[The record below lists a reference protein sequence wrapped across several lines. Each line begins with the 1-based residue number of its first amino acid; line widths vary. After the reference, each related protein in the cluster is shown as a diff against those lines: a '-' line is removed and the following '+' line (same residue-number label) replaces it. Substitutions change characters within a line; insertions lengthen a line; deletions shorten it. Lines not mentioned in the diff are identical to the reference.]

1 MKIVCKANKIYV
13 RFTSNSKTIE
23 KSLKMDVCEKNLKFV
38 NDVLLPIFEKIRCE
52 RKIKTKK
59 ILYSGAKNIKKFD
72 IKTHKIIRNPHTLGD
87 FCTIVFDNISQNRKI
102 STIKTAENAINRFFD
117 FINDKKI
124 ADYKIYE
131 LQEIVTQMQKNLAAS
146 SIKTIFCYIKQAFN
160 EALKND
166 IITKNP
172 VNFVIFPKI
181 VREKKEILTLDDVV
195 KIFDNAGGELKNFGN
210 RIFYGSQEW
219 RNFGTLRR

>member
-1 MKIVCKANKIYV
+1 MI
-13 RFTSNSKTIE
+13 
-23 KSLKMDVCEKNLKFV
+23 
-38 NDVLLPIFEKIRCE
+38 
-52 RKIKTKK
+52 
-59 ILYSGAKNIKKFD
+59 
-72 IKTHKIIRNPHTLGD
+72 
-87 FCTIVFDNISQNRKI
+87 
-102 STIKTAENAINRFFD
+102 
-117 FINDKKI
+117 KKI

-131 LQEIVTQMQKNLAAS
+131 LQAIVTQMQKNLAAS